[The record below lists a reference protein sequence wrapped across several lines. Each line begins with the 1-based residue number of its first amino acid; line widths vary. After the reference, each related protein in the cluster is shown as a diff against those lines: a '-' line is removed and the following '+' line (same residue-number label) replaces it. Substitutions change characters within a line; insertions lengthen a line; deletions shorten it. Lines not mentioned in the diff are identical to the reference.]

1 MLFSSIFYAIGCFV
15 IASLLT
21 VFKTMCRPSHNR
33 DDNKAWLT
41 FLVFLFSVGALPY
54 VFIEVLT
61 KTQGASMEKA
71 VKAAYANID
80 VQGPMEYYR
89 VTWYTG
95 STASVYIMGKELQAW
110 GGYDH
115 PVISLSLKKVNGE
128 WKVESYKAVDW
139 PRLNKDGLVFP
150 PMY

>member
-15 IASLLT
+15 LASLLT
-21 VFKTMCRPSHNR
+21 IFKTMLRPSHMR
-33 DDNKAWLT
+33 DGQKAWVT
-41 FLVFLFSVGALPY
+41 FLVFFFVVGAAPY
-54 VFIEVLT
+54 AFIEVLT
-61 KTQGASMEKA
+61 KTQGPSMEKA

-80 VQGPMEYYR
+80 VQGPMMYYR

-95 STASVYIMGKELQAW
+95 NAASVYVVGKELQAW

-115 PVISLSLKKVNGE
+115 PVLQLTMKKVNGE
-128 WKVESYKAVDW
+128 WKTESFKAIDW
-139 PRLNKDGLVFP
+139 PRLNKDGIVFP